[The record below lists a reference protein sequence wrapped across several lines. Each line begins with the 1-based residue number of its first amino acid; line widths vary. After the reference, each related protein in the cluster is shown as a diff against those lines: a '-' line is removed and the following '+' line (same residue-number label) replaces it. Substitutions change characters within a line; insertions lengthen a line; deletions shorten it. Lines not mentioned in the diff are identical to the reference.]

1 MNRFSIPRSTVHGR
15 AHLFQLIT
23 IKDSRSSDIA
33 AIFGSIANEMFL
45 FSPWSV
51 TMETGDF
58 GTYYQIVSH

>member
-1 MNRFSIPRSTVHGR
+1 MNRFSVPHSTVHDR

-23 IKDSRSSDIA
+23 IKDSMSPDKA
-33 AIFGSIANEMFL
+33 AIFGSVANEMFL

-58 GTYYQIVSH
+58 GTHNLIVSH